1 MTAWNDFVKKIYH
14 EGHDSDP
21 NYQFKQALKDA
32 SKRKSEMSSSSGS
45 SKKMARKSRKSCM
58 KTCKKTC
65 SKRMKGGMNAPT
77 KIEGLEMKVG
87 GRRRSKRRKTHKK
100 R

>member
-14 EGHDSDP
+14 EGHNANP

-87 GRRRSKRRKTHKK
+87 GRRSKRRKTHKK
-100 R
+100 H

>member
-14 EGHDSDP
+14 EGHNANP

-32 SKRKSEMSSSSGS
+32 SKRKSEMSSSSGP

-65 SKRMKGGMNAPT
+65 SKRMRGGMNSPT

-87 GRRRSKRRKTHKK
+87 GRRTKRRKTHKK
-100 R
+100 H

>member
-14 EGHDSDP
+14 EGHKANP

-32 SKRKSEMSSSSGS
+32 SKRKSEMGSSSGTS
-45 SKKMARKSRKSCM
+45 GKKMSRKSCM
-58 KTCKKTC
+58 KSCKKTC
-65 SKRMKGGMNAPT
+65 AKKMRGGMNSVS
-77 KIEGLEMKVG
+77 KIEGLEMKYG
-87 GRRRSKRRKTHKK
+87 GRRTRKRKSHKK